1 MSPALKSVISEEKQ
15 WPNGLYGFVKAV
27 PLRWDQGKTYG
38 CPPGF
43 NTWQRTQNLESEVS
57 SSAYN
62 QAWKYGVS
70 GSPGERGLIKSVS
83 WQFCM
88 KRSGFY
94 PDHERDFFP
103 EGQYCIIKHHDESCP
118 FGFEKGWIF
127 WDDENN
133 QSGNKNS
140 FYGTQKSKP
149 DGQFNH
155 DTKIFFCCRNDG
167 SYRDQ
172 ISLPKSEFDSFGLT
186 LLPYKQ
192 KRCQRVAGKI
202 ARVASYFFDTED
214 DSESRNLRFHSD
226 DGAPYVRS
234 LKDGFR
240 FYVCVYE
247 TRLSGPDKRK
257 LGKK

>member
-1 MSPALKSVISEEKQ
+1 M
-15 WPNGLYGFVKAV
+15 
-27 PLRWDQGKTYG
+27 
-38 CPPGF
+38 
-43 NTWQRTQNLESEVS
+43 S